1 MAARIVHRGLAEPA
15 TATHTSIAPSWTS
28 YQVSPASR
36 SSMPTAPAGPA
47 AASAVRLEPDEEQ
60 PPRARPQFVR
70 DQRSVS
76 EASAASWIG
85 STDWRLLSVMMGRK
99 VGRCRRMTEARMRC
113 VHECTRAQFES
124 ARAVT

>member
-1 MAARIVHRGLAEPA
+1 VAARIVHRGLAEPA

-47 AASAVRLEPDEEQ
+47 AAAAVRLEPDEEQ

-76 EASAASWIG
+76 EASAASC
-85 STDWRLLSVMMGRK
+85 VP
-99 VGRCRRMTEARMRC
+99 VVQAARM
-113 VHECTRAQFES
+113 AIGAYYQ
-124 ARAVT
+124 

>member
-36 SSMPTAPAGPA
+36 SSMPAAAAAAPAGPA
-47 AASAVRLEPDEEQ
+47 AAAAARLEPDEEQ

-76 EASAASWIG
+76 EASAASCVPVVQAARIG
-85 STDWRLLSVMMGRK
+85 
-99 VGRCRRMTEARMRC
+99 AYY
-113 VHECTRAQFES
+113 Q
-124 ARAVT
+124 

>member
-47 AASAVRLEPDEEQ
+47 AAAAVRLEPDEEQ

-76 EASAASWIG
+76 EG

-113 VHECTRAQFES
+113 VSSHECTRAQFES